1 MSLSESDFSIP
12 LTVAGLSPSCPR
24 IATEVVVCCPQRHRK
39 KPRPTQK
46 PMTRLV
52 WLALVVALVFG
63 LVITGATVF
72 GRNLATNGTQ
82 PPLGALP
89 DIKFPVSFQG
99 VLTDDSGNPV
109 SDGAHAVTFSIY
121 DSADSTTPLWQ
132 EFQTITTI
140 EGRFS
145 ALLGLKTN
153 LDPTLFSAELDAHLG
168 VSVDGGPEM
177 SPRFKMSYAPYALLS
192 LQAVSARTAE
202 ALDCSGGILQGHR
215 GFDPIGPAEPK
226 SDPGETAIQGPIGT
240 CGSKGGTGADGSKGD
255 TGAQGISG
263 PQGSKGD
270 TGDKGDI
277 GPQGL
282 TVDPGPK
289 GDKAATGLARP
300 PGPKGDTGTIGNT
313 GSQGAKGETGSKGDT
328 GGLRGSKG

>member
-1 MSLSESDFSIP
+1 MSLSESDFNIP

-82 PPLGALP
+82 PPHGVLP
-89 DIKFPVSFQG
+89 DIKFPVSIQG

-132 EFQTITTI
+132 EFQTITTT

-145 ALLGLKTN
+145 GLLGLKTN

-168 VSVDGGPEM
+168 VSVDGDPEM
-177 SPRFKMSYAPYALLS
+177 SP
-192 LQAVSARTAE
+192 
-202 ALDCSGGILQGHR
+202 
-215 GFDPIGPAEPK
+215 
-226 SDPGETAIQGPIGT
+226 
-240 CGSKGGTGADGSKGD
+240 
-255 TGAQGISG
+255 
-263 PQGSKGD
+263 
-270 TGDKGDI
+270 
-277 GPQGL
+277 
-282 TVDPGPK
+282 
-289 GDKAATGLARP
+289 
-300 PGPKGDTGTIGNT
+300 
-313 GSQGAKGETGSKGDT
+313 
-328 GGLRGSKG
+328 